1 MVYATRLRWICLL
14 TVFVADSQA
23 ARAERTD
30 SRQMPALQL
39 EVMLTTSDTLP
50 GSARTALI
58 RETESI
64 WRRHGVMIHWLPSS
78 DSSLPGKYRLRAL
91 VVEKRSIPRTA
102 GEFAIGELVGL
113 AGSDPVAFV
122 SIEDAQRL
130 VSWTRRD
137 VGYDL
142 VALEERRLGVTLG
155 RALAHEI
162 GHFLLGTKTH
172 ARSGLMRSQFNAAEF
187 TDLRDGTF
195 ALDQDALDWLRL
207 RDVEQFAYAHR

>member
-1 MVYATRLRWICLL
+1 MVHVTALRSICLL
-14 TVFVADSQA
+14 TALTAGGQGLS
-23 ARAERTD
+23 AEKSD
-30 SRQMPALQL
+30 SRPLPL
-39 EVMLTTSDTLP
+39 LDVEVLLTTSDTLTA
-50 GSARTALI
+50 SARAALI

-64 WRRHGVMIHWLPSS
+64 WRRHGVAIHWLSPSE
-78 DSSLPGKYRLRAL
+78 SSPSRQYRLRAL
-91 VVEKRSIPRTA
+91 IVEKRSIPRTA

-113 AGSDPVAFV
+113 AGSHQVAFV

-130 VSWTRRD
+130 VTWTRRD

-162 GHFLLGTKTH
+162 GHFLLRTNTH
-172 ARSGLMRSQFNAAEF
+172 ARSGLMRSQFDAAEF

-195 ALDQDALDWLRL
+195 ALDRDAVEWLRM
-207 RDVEQFAYAHR
+207 RDVEKFAYASR

>member
-1 MVYATRLRWICLL
+1 MVHATALRSICLL
-14 TVFVADSQA
+14 TALA
-23 ARAERTD
+23 ACGQGLRAEKSD
-30 SRQMPALQL
+30 SRPSPLL
-39 EVMLTTSDTLP
+39 DVEVLLSTSDTLSA
-50 GSARTALI
+50 SARAALV

-64 WRRHGVMIHWLPSS
+64 WRRHGVAIHWLAPTEPSP
-78 DSSLPGKYRLRAL
+78 PGQYRLRAL
-91 VVEKRSIPRTA
+91 IVEKRSIPRTA

-113 AGSDPVAFV
+113 AGSHQVAFV

-130 VSWTRRD
+130 VTWTRRD

-162 GHFLLGTKTH
+162 GHFLLRTSTH
-172 ARSGLMRSQFNAAEF
+172 ARSGLMRSQFDAAEF

-195 ALDQDALDWLRL
+195 ALDQDAVQWLRM
-207 RDVEQFAYAHR
+207 RDVEKFAYASR